1 MNRRNLA
8 MTLFERI
15 KKLAAQR
22 NKNVKEIALILGFS
36 ENLFYKWK
44 NSEPKARDLEKVADY
59 FDVSVDYLLGRTQTP
74 HANTTQP
81 QQLTVEE
88 ALASVMSSDGKPLS
102 EHDREIL
109 AGIIE
114 AYIEKS
120 SKK

>member
-1 MNRRNLA
+1 

-22 NKNVKEIALILGFS
+22 SKNVKEIALALGFS

-59 FDVSVDYLLGRTQTP
+59 FDVSVDYLLGRTETP
-74 HANTTQP
+74 RANVIKP
-81 QQLTVEE
+81 YPLTVDE
-88 ALASVMSSDGKPLS
+88 ALESVMSSDGKPLS
-102 EHDREIL
+102 EHDREVL